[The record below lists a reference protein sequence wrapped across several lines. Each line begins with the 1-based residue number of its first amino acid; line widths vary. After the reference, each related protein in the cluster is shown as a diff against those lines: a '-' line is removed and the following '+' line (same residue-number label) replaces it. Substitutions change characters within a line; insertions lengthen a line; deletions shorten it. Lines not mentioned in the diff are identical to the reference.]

1 MNFFQTKPNS
11 IFNFTLK
18 PLATSIAIGSIL
30 TLTACETNSTS
41 AEQEEHL
48 EPVAVALKAHDE
60 SAYRAILFDKIELPD
75 SLDRKSI
82 SLKVD
87 ETVELDVVTLCISSG
102 VMSPCELSDDD
113 DHDHDEEEHE
123 NHDEEEHDDHDEE
136 EHDDHD
142 EEEHDDH
149 DEEEHDDHDEEEH
162 DDHDEEE
169 SEFTL
174 KANLSDS
181 SIVELTTE
189 ADHFEVSMKGLKAG
203 QTNLEVEIWHGG
215 HADIQN
221 QLFEITVQD

>member
-11 IFNFTLK
+11 IFNFKLK

-41 AEQEEHL
+41 VEQEDHL
-48 EPVAVALKAHDE
+48 EPVAIALQAHDE
-60 SAYRAILFDKIELPD
+60 SAYRAILFDKNVLPD

-87 ETVELDVVTLCISSG
+87 ETVELDVVALCISSG
-102 VMSPCELSDDD
+102 VMSPCTLST
-113 DHDHDEEEHE
+113 
-123 NHDEEEHDDHDEE
+123 EEHDHDHDEE

-149 DEEEHDDHDEEEH
+149 DEEEG
-162 DDHDEEE
+162 
-169 SEFTL
+169 EFTL

-189 ADHFEVSMKGLKAG
+189 ADHFEVAMKGLKAG
-203 QTNLEVEIWHGG
+203 QTNLEVEIWHGV
-215 HADIQN
+215 HADISDQI
-221 QLFEITVQD
+221 FEITVQD

>member
-11 IFNFTLK
+11 IFNFKLK

-41 AEQEEHL
+41 VEQEDHL
-48 EPVAVALKAHDE
+48 EPVAIALQAHDE
-60 SAYRAILFDKIELPD
+60 SAYRAILFDKNVLPD

-87 ETVELDVVTLCISSG
+87 ETVELDVVALCISSG
-102 VMSPCELSDDD
+102 VMSPCTLST
-113 DHDHDEEEHE
+113 
-123 NHDEEEHDDHDEE
+123 EEHDHDHDEE

-149 DEEEHDDHDEEEH
+149 DEEEHNDHHEEEHDDHDEEEH

-169 SEFTL
+169 GEFTL

-189 ADHFEVSMKGLKAG
+189 ADHFEVAMKGLKAG
-203 QTNLEVEIWHGG
+203 QTNLEVEIWHGV
-215 HADIQN
+215 HADISDQI
-221 QLFEITVQD
+221 FEITVQD